1 VKLIKNN
8 IWSIIIV
15 LLSSILA
22 FYYISEKEGFH
33 EDEIFSY
40 GSSNYRYDN
49 IYKSFG
55 PSAADLDYFHNHIL
69 NLTFPNNFTESI
81 NFLNNKE
88 EYQNEFNETLTKE
101 IPIWKTKEDL
111 LEYLTIK
118 KTDIWNYFSV
128 WINQTIDVHPPLFY
142 FAVHFIS
149 SFSMNHFS
157 KYSIFIVNFIFFL
170 LTLLG
175 IYKIVKKLTNQK
187 WANLAIFFYGTSIGA
202 MNTVLFQRM
211 YMMLT
216 AFFIWY
222 LYYSIKFLKEKF
234 TKKDKILYS
243 FIIFSGFL
251 TQYYFCIYCVLI
263 FIMMSY
269 FLMKEKNLK
278 KLKTIFF
285 LHLIP
290 ALLGILL
297 FPASISHIFFSYRGI
312 GSTSNKSKTFPSML
326 FYFIK
331 NMGSSIGLSFIS
343 LFILLV
349 FLIILG
355 RRKKENQKLFWLL
368 LLPII
373 IFLFMMAK
381 LSPFLGENY
390 TSRYIMPLFPIFI
403 LVIIYTLNTINKQN
417 IFKISS
423 IFIIFLSIFQI
434 FHLKPVYLFSDYK
447 EAISISLENQ
457 DKYFMYI
464 FDNYFTHLKDLP
476 EMLNYKRHKII
487 NHNIYDF
494 TLLKED
500 EELMKQGE
508 FILCIK
514 SWINE
519 KEILEKIIENTD
531 FKKVTLIKEIEATT
545 SSKYFKLSK

>member
-1 VKLIKNN
+1 MKLIKNN

-297 FPASISHIFFSYRGI
+297 F
-312 GSTSNKSKTFPSML
+312 
-326 FYFIK
+326 
-331 NMGSSIGLSFIS
+331 
-343 LFILLV
+343 
-349 FLIILG
+349 
-355 RRKKENQKLFWLL
+355 LL
-368 LLPII
+368 LSHT
-373 IFLFMMAK
+373 F
-381 LSPFLGENY
+381 S
-390 TSRYIMPLFPIFI
+390 FPT
-403 LVIIYTLNTINKQN
+403 V
-417 IFKISS
+417 
-423 IFIIFLSIFQI
+423 
-434 FHLKPVYLFSDYK
+434 
-447 EAISISLENQ
+447 
-457 DKYFMYI
+457 
-464 FDNYFTHLKDLP
+464 
-476 EMLNYKRHKII
+476 
-487 NHNIYDF
+487 
-494 TLLKED
+494 
-500 EELMKQGE
+500 G
-508 FILCIK
+508 
-514 SWINE
+514 
-519 KEILEKIIENTD
+519 
-531 FKKVTLIKEIEATT
+531 
-545 SSKYFKLSK
+545 